1 MVGGGGG
8 VGTGVGIVFA
18 TEEVGDGSGT
28 SALGVAFPQPETS
41 IPRAQINA
49 SERVEGRVKGM
60 PLS

>member
-8 VGTGVGIVFA
+8 GGTGVGVDFA

-28 SALGVAFPQPETS
+28 SALGVTFPQPET
-41 IPRAQINA
+41 ITPRAQINA
-49 SERVEGRVKGM
+49 SEGVEGRVKGM